1 MTLLHEDKP
10 LKIGSYSFN
19 SRLIIGTG
27 KYKSYAENARA
38 LEASGAEIITVALR
52 RVNVIDKDN
61 EKLQDYINP
70 KKYTYLPNSAGC
82 YSADEAIRTLR
93 LAREVGGWKLVK
105 LEVIGSKENLFPDM
119 QETLIA
125 TEILTKEGFEV
136 MVYANDDPIYAKKIE
151 EAGAVAIMPL
161 AAPIGSGLG
170 IQNKTNISLIIKEAN
185 IPVIIDAGIGTASD
199 AVIAMEMGC
208 AAVILNTAIS
218 NSGNPELMSL
228 AMKHA
233 VIAGRNA
240 YLAGRMEKKN
250 YATAS
255 SPVTGLI
262 TEKSQ

>member
-1 MTLLHEDKP
+1 MTKLQDASLE
-10 LKIGSYSFN
+10 IGSYSFS

-27 KYKSYAENARA
+27 KYNSYEENAKA

-61 EKLQDYINP
+61 EKLQDYISP
-70 KKYTYLPNSAGC
+70 KNYTYLPNTAGC
-82 YSADEAIRTLR
+82 YSAEEAIRTLR

-119 QETLIA
+119 YETLIA
-125 TEILTKEGFEV
+125 TEKLTKDGFEV
-136 MVYANDDPIYAKKIE
+136 MVYANDDPIYAKKLE
-151 EAGAVAIMPL
+151 DAGAVAIMPL

-170 IQNKTNISLIIKEAN
+170 IQNKTNINLIIEQAN

-208 AAVILNTAIS
+208 DAVILNTAIS
-218 NSGNPELMSL
+218 GAANPELMAR

-233 VIAGRNA
+233 VISGRDA
-240 YLAGRMEKKN
+240 FLAGRMAKKQ
-250 YATAS
+250 YASAS
-255 SPVTGLI
+255 SPTKGLI
-262 TEKSQ
+262 AS

>member
-1 MTLLHEDKP
+1 MTKLQDTSLE
-10 LKIGSYSFN
+10 IGSYSFS

-27 KYKSYAENARA
+27 KYKSYEENAKA

-61 EKLQDYINP
+61 EKLQDYISP
-70 KKYTYLPNSAGC
+70 KNYTYLPNTAGC
-82 YSADEAIRTLR
+82 YSAEEAIRTLR

-119 QETLIA
+119 HETLIA
-125 TEILTKEGFEV
+125 TEKLTKDGFEV
-136 MVYANDDPIYAKKIE
+136 MVYANDDPIYAKKLE
-151 EAGAVAIMPL
+151 DAGAVAIMPL

-170 IQNKTNISLIIKEAN
+170 IQNKTNINLIIEQAN

-208 AAVILNTAIS
+208 DAVILNTAIS
-218 NSGNPELMSL
+218 GSANPELMAR

-233 VIAGRNA
+233 VIFGRDA
-240 YLAGRMEKKN
+240 YLAGRMAKKQ
-250 YATAS
+250 YASAS
-255 SPVTGLI
+255 SPTKGLI
-262 TEKSQ
+262 AS